1 MQVIMPNRDEIR
13 RALDPILGGR
23 VIDNG
28 EDRAWLYYAEV
39 KGGRDKMDET
49 VKRVEEALQGLN
61 ARKLEE
67 GDSVIFTTK
76 SEAIAIIHVW
86 A

>member
-1 MQVIMPNRDEIR
+1 MSRDDIKK
-13 RALDPILGGR
+13 ALDPILGGR

-39 KGGRDKMDET
+39 KGGRDKMDEA
-49 VKRVEEALQGLN
+49 VKRVEEALKSIN

-76 SEAIAIIHVW
+76 GEAIAIIHVW